1 MQRTRA
7 RRVRR
12 GDGKQRG
19 MVTSLDNEE
28 EDSPPDWEVQDER
41 DRHIVAT
48 VLANM
53 PSAEEVTDMLG
64 HTDPTG
70 TAGDHETQVGIIPGS
85 QGEKETEVQDEATT
99 RGAELLLTAARVR
112 DLGGS
117 MSQRSVAFNVRD
129 LGGST
134 SQSSPVF
141 NTTVPFRP
149 HARDTPRA
157 ESDLLKPPA
166 VGTKWHWQPAMCNA
180 DGANAGPN
188 GIRNVCLVTDPSYTH
203 VRGHCSVHVK
213 RDIHQQKHA
222 VFEGSSEEVKEMANT
237 VTAMIEM
244 VKNHSTTV
252 ACADLGKQMIHDY
265 LHDLGQLKAAD
276 YLARHHLRNKWTL
289 VEMNDNTPAGGG
301 VPCQSNAIERRNLD
315 QKCRKE
321 FKRSDTLT
329 FLEYSAEDLEQ
340 QSMDDLTFG
349 RLMPKGYITA
359 KNKIDKTVW
368 TARFFAQV
376 KSEVDNY
383 VGLHKLTWSVKF
395 GTYARGTLIMCSRK
409 MRAWLLDDKN
419 FAEYYSRQ
427 TSEKNKLKVMRNA
440 ITDTTSAGESY
451 MSQFQNLIKN
461 PASYAGKQK
470 WKFKDIIEW
479 QKSFHILEPIT
490 DEKYVQSLLQR
501 LRNSGLPLNETVCA
515 EQFTKV
521 SPCAGVAEVSTEAP
535 KRFHKCSC
543 GRYRHYLWCLH
554 VMLRATHD
562 NLVQS
567 PYCPPNLD
575 TTKVKNL
582 KDRSKEKGE
591 KGEGGKSKRKERE
604 GGSCLDGRPAKAKKG
619 GGLSRDQG

>member
-1 MQRTRA
+1 M
-7 RRVRR
+7 
-12 GDGKQRG
+12 
-19 MVTSLDNEE
+19 DNEE
-28 EDSPPDWEVQDER
+28 EDSPPHWEVQDER

-70 TAGDHETQVGIIPGS
+70 TAGDHETQAGIIPGS

-112 DLGGS
+112 HLGGS

-276 YLARHHLRNKWTL
+276 YLASHHLRNKWTL

-315 QKCRKE
+315 QKCGNAE
-321 FKRSDTLT
+321 F
-329 FLEYSAEDLEQ
+329 
-340 QSMDDLTFG
+340 
-349 RLMPKGYITA
+349 
-359 KNKIDKTVW
+359 
-368 TARFFAQV
+368 ARR
-376 KSEVDNY
+376 E
-383 VGLHKLTWSVKF
+383 
-395 GTYARGTLIMCSRK
+395 
-409 MRAWLLDDKN
+409 
-419 FAEYYSRQ
+419 
-427 TSEKNKLKVMRNA
+427 
-440 ITDTTSAGESY
+440 
-451 MSQFQNLIKN
+451 
-461 PASYAGKQK
+461 
-470 WKFKDIIEW
+470 
-479 QKSFHILEPIT
+479 
-490 DEKYVQSLLQR
+490 
-501 LRNSGLPLNETVCA
+501 
-515 EQFTKV
+515 KV
-521 SPCAGVAEVSTEAP
+521 SRTRSGERDDRLYAL
-535 KRFHKCSC
+535 R
-543 GRYRHYLWCLH
+543 
-554 VMLRATHD
+554 VMG
-562 NLVQS
+562 Q
-567 PYCPPNLD
+567 
-575 TTKVKNL
+575 KV
-582 KDRSKEKGE
+582 
-591 KGEGGKSKRKERE
+591 
-604 GGSCLDGRPAKAKKG
+604 
-619 GGLSRDQG
+619 